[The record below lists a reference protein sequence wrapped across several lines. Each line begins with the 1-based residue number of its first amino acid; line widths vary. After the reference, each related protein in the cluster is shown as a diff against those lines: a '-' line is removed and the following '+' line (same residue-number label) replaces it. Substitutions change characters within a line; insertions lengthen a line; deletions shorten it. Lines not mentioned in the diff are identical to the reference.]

1 MHFTEREHTSFF
13 VGGITEESTLVP
25 ACQTMST
32 PTFRPSKAPL
42 GIKPPKLPLLQ
53 SILLYGIIVIII
65 MTERKPNAVTKL
77 VLVNHTSSSPS
88 SRGRLG
94 PGISPQGID
103 DLKDGGDVL
112 DKGVVS
118 SGTEALLH
126 PVWMPP
132 HPLVLETSS
141 EVAIS

>member
-13 VGGITEESTLVP
+13 VGGIKEESKNVP
-25 ACQTMST
+25 ECQTMST
-32 PTFRPSKAPL
+32 PTFRTSKAPL
-42 GIKPPKLPLLQ
+42 VIKPPKLPLLQ

>member
-1 MHFTEREHTSFF
+1 
-13 VGGITEESTLVP
+13 
-25 ACQTMST
+25 MST